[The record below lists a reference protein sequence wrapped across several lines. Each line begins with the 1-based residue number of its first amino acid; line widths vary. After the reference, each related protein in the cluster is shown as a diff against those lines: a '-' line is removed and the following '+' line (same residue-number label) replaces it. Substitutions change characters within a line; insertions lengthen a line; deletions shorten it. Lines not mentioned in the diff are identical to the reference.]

1 MENEVEVMRVIR
13 VPPRGKLV
21 VQVGGERFEQLTE
34 VNNEAVGRRLMA
46 AIGELVVFAN
56 GYQTLVSAGVAPP
69 ISTGSESPDGFAES
83 LEERQ
88 AAFLASL
95 EKQRQHDLLATA
107 TKPVVE
113 AEDGEVDSEPLS
125 IVEQINPLLQK
136 YVAAD
141 PDLKGRNI
149 NLENESTGG
158 LLIKVDGRLYERP
171 EQIEDVNVRK
181 ALADALREWDSR

>member
-21 VQVGGERFEQLTE
+21 VQIGGERFEQLNE
-34 VNNEAVGRRLMA
+34 VQNEAVGRRVMA

-56 GYQTLVSAGVAPP
+56 GYQRLVSAGVAPP
-69 ISTGSESPDGFAES
+69 ISAGSESPDGYAES

-88 AAFLASL
+88 AAFMASL
-95 EKQRQHDLLATA
+95 EKQRQLDLLTPATEPA
-107 TKPVVE
+107 VTE
-113 AEDGEVDSEPLS
+113 SDEEDESEPLS

-136 YVAAD
+136 YIAAD
-141 PDLKGRNI
+141 PELIGRNI
-149 NLENESTGG
+149 NLENEPTGG

-171 EQIEDVNVRK
+171 EQIEDANVRK